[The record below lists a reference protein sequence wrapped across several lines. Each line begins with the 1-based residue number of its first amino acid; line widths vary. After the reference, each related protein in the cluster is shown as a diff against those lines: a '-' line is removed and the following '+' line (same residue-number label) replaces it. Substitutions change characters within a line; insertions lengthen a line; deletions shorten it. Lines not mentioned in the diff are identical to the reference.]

1 MARRRGGAP
10 SPILHPLS
18 SRVPL
23 PRRRLADKSITV
35 EGVEPLLLF
44 GFNDQYL
51 RKVEAA
57 YPETRVVAR
66 GNQVHLRGED
76 ADVARIE
83 RVLAELALVL
93 HRNGNL
99 TENDVETVLAIEAGP
114 SDARSDA
121 ADTILFTPA
130 GGTVKARTP
139 GQVRL
144 VEAARRH
151 DIAFAIGPAGTGK
164 TWTAVALAV
173 SALKSRQVKK
183 IVLCR
188 PAVEAG
194 ESLGFLPGNLRDK
207 VDPYLRPLYDALEEM
222 MGLDKLRASLDT
234 NTVEI
239 VPLAYMRGRTLHNAF
254 VILDEAQNATT
265 SQMKMYLTR
274 LGAGSRSIVTGDVTQ
289 TDLPSRSLSGL
300 VQARDILEGI
310 EGIAFVDFDKGDVV
324 RHRLVKDIIEAYEK
338 VDEGPR
344 GNGAAG

>member
-1 MARRRGGAP
+1 
-10 SPILHPLS
+10 LTE
-18 SRVPL
+18 
-23 PRRRLADKSITV
+23 KSITV

-57 YPETRVVAR
+57 FPETRVVAR
-66 GNQVHLRGED
+66 GNQVHLLGSES
-76 ADVARIE
+76 DVARIE

-99 TENDVETVLAIEAGP
+99 TENDVETVLALEAGP
-114 SDARSDA
+114 EGPRSDA

-139 GQVRL
+139 GQVAL
-144 VEAARRH
+144 VEAARKH
-151 DIAFAIGPAGTGK
+151 DIVFAVGPAGTGK

-194 ESLGFLPGNLRDK
+194 ENLGFLPGGLRDK

-222 MGLDKLRASLDT
+222 MGLEKLRASLDA

-239 VPLAYMRGRTLHNAF
+239 VPLAYMRGRTLHQAF
-254 VILDEAQNATT
+254 VILDEAQNATAG
-265 SQMKMYLTR
+265 QMKMFLTR

-289 TDLPSRSLSGL
+289 TDLPKATVSGL
-300 VQARDILEGI
+300 VQARDILEDI
-310 EGIAFVDFDKGDVV
+310 PGIAFIDFDKGDVV
-324 RHRLVKDIIEAYEK
+324 RHKLVKDIIEAYER
-338 VDEGPR
+338 VEEVV
-344 GNGAAG
+344 

>member
-1 MARRRGGAP
+1 
-10 SPILHPLS
+10 LTE
-18 SRVPL
+18 
-23 PRRRLADKSITV
+23 KSITV

-51 RKVEAA
+51 RKVEASF
-57 YPETRVVAR
+57 PDTRVVAR
-66 GNQVHLRGED
+66 GNQVHLLGSES
-76 ADVARIE
+76 DVARIE

-99 TENDVETVLAIEAGP
+99 TENDVETVLALEAGP
-114 SDARSDA
+114 EGPRGDA

-139 GQVRL
+139 GQVAL

-151 DIAFAIGPAGTGK
+151 DIIFAVGPAGTGK

-194 ESLGFLPGNLRDK
+194 ENLGFLPGGLRDK

-222 MGLDKLRASLDT
+222 MGLEKLRASLDA

-239 VPLAYMRGRTLHNAF
+239 VPLAYMRGRTLHQAF
-254 VILDEAQNATT
+254 VILDEAQNATAG
-265 SQMKMYLTR
+265 QMKMFLTR

-289 TDLPSRSLSGL
+289 TDLPKATVSGL
-300 VQARDILEGI
+300 IQARDILEDI
-310 EGIAFVDFDKGDVV
+310 PGIAFIDFDKGDVV
-324 RHRLVKDIIEAYEK
+324 RHKLVKDIIEAYERAD
-338 VDEGPR
+338 VDEVR
-344 GNGAAG
+344 V

>member
-1 MARRRGGAP
+1 MTE
-10 SPILHPLS
+10 
-18 SRVPL
+18 
-23 PRRRLADKSITV
+23 KSITV

-57 YPETRVVAR
+57 FPETRVVAR
-66 GNQVHLRGED
+66 GNQVHLRGSES
-76 ADVARIE
+76 DVARIE

-99 TENDVETVLAIEAGP
+99 TENDVETVLALEAGP
-114 SDARSDA
+114 DGQRSDA

-139 GQVRL
+139 GQVSL

-151 DIAFAIGPAGTGK
+151 DIVFAIGPAGTGK

-194 ESLGFLPGNLRDK
+194 ENLGFLPGGLRDK

-222 MGLDKLRASLDT
+222 MGLEKLRSSLDS

-239 VPLAYMRGRTLHNAF
+239 VPLAYMRGRTLHQAF
-254 VILDEAQNATT
+254 VILDEAQNATAM
-265 SQMKMYLTR
+265 QMKMFLTR

-289 TDLPSRSLSGL
+289 TDLPKATVSGL
-300 VQARDILEGI
+300 VQARDILEEI
-310 EGIAFVDFDKGDVV
+310 PGIAFVDFDKGDVV

-338 VDEGPR
+338 ADVEEEVVGR
-344 GNGAAG
+344 R